1 MAYKAKSITSK
12 ASSACRMNKALVAGH
27 TATGTA
33 KPTGM
38 DYLQSGLEKKESPA
52 QLAPLIAA
60 AIPAV
65 VGALSKGKGEKG
77 GGGSTKPK
85 YRGPPGPSSTRVSS
99 ASPIA
104 QGWPAG
110 GGDPSRW
117 SARSSA

>member
-38 DYLQSGLEKKESPA
+38 DHLQSGFEKRDSPA

-65 VGALSKGKGEKG
+65 VGALSKGKEEKGG
-77 GGGSTKPK
+77 GGGSTKVVVNNSATANSTSNSQAANAIDPK
-85 YRGPPGPSSTRVSS
+85 
-99 ASPIA
+99 
-104 QGWPAG
+104 
-110 GGDPSRW
+110 
-117 SARSSA
+117 